1 MASNSPP
8 AGANVRAQRLFYP
21 ELRELLLH
29 GFPAALHFRLEL
41 WRVGG
46 MFDDI
51 ESATQW
57 DVLVR
62 YEPYTRSY
70 FMVRQ
75 KGEREIESL
84 GPFETLEAVE
94 AEISKPYPQVLQ
106 PRRPR
111 ARYYYNVVLDVES
124 LSVSDLDELERWLSG
139 ELRPAV
145 RGKRAPLSALRRGI
159 GTLLSRVL
167 GGEKRH
173 YEARSGTFWA

>member
-1 MASNSPP
+1 MHTRLELAAPAVVLLTVALAGGAAAQRSSGPQLEVTVMASNSPP

-62 YEPYTRSY
+62 YEP
-70 FMVRQ
+70 
-75 KGEREIESL
+75 
-84 GPFETLEAVE
+84 
-94 AEISKPYPQVLQ
+94 
-106 PRRPR
+106 
-111 ARYYYNVVLDVES
+111 
-124 LSVSDLDELERWLSG
+124 
-139 ELRPAV
+139 
-145 RGKRAPLSALRRGI
+145 
-159 GTLLSRVL
+159 
-167 GGEKRH
+167 
-173 YEARSGTFWA
+173 